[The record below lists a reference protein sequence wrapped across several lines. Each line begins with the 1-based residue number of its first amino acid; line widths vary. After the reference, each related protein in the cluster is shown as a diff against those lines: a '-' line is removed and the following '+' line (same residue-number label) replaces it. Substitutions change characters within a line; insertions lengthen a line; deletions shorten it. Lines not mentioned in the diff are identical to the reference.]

1 MKTASAPSQ
10 LPFAPRPFI
19 NELFS
24 SWMLRIADA
33 NCVSLQELMLGFQ
46 YLHPDVPCPNSL
58 DWGFSPAF
66 LKVMPRF
73 CRTPISTLHS
83 LDLRT
88 RLPQAENVLSSALQ
102 SSLRSM
108 PAPSQTAGR
117 LCLLSNLHCST
128 TLCARSLG
136 LGLPCPAPLS
146 CSQAS
151 AQTRM
156 SNVWRRRPTSLR
168 RFGCCVDPLLELRST
183 LDRRQSWFACRAR

>member
-10 LPFAPRPFI
+10 LPFVPRPFI

-33 NCVSLQELMLGFQ
+33 NCVSLQELKLGFQ
-46 YLHPDVPCPNSL
+46 CRHPDVPCPNSL

-66 LKVMPRF
+66 LKAMARF

-88 RLPQAENVLSSALQ
+88 RLPQAEKCAPSALE

-108 PAPSQTAGR
+108 PEALPRAGR
-117 LCLLSNLHCST
+117 LCLLSNLHLPT
-128 TLCARSLG
+128 TFMYTFAGNGPS
-136 LGLPCPAPLS
+136 LPCSVVMFTRVSSDTVVPCVVKKTHFPSAPLRLS
-146 CSQAS
+146 CGSS
-151 AQTRM
+151 AGNAEQT
-156 SNVWRRRPTSLR
+156 
-168 RFGCCVDPLLELRST
+168 
-183 LDRRQSWFACRAR
+183 

>member
-46 YLHPDVPCPNSL
+46 CRHPDIPCPNSL

-66 LKVMPRF
+66 LKAMARF

-88 RLPQAENVLSSALQ
+88 RLPQAENVLLLRFRAASDQCLRLRKQRVGYAFCPTCIEPYVHVRWDWAFPALLRCHVHKSPSDTDVQCVAKTTHFPSALRLLRRSSAG
-102 SSLRSM
+102 
-108 PAPSQTAGR
+108 AAEDT
-117 LCLLSNLHCST
+117 
-128 TLCARSLG
+128 
-136 LGLPCPAPLS
+136 
-146 CSQAS
+146 
-151 AQTRM
+151 
-156 SNVWRRRPTSLR
+156 
-168 RFGCCVDPLLELRST
+168 
-183 LDRRQSWFACRAR
+183 

>member
-46 YLHPDVPCPNSL
+46 CRHPDVPCPNSL

-66 LKVMPRF
+66 LKAMARF

-88 RLPQAENVLSSALQ
+88 RLPQAENVLL
-102 SSLRSM
+102 LRFRAASD
-108 PAPSQTAGR
+108 QCLR
-117 LCLLSNLHCST
+117 LRKQRVGYAFCPNLHCST

-146 CSQAS
+146 CSQEP

-168 RFGCCVDPLLELRST
+168 RSGCCVDPLLELRST
-183 LDRRQSWFACRAR
+183 LDRQSWFACRAR